1 MRRRTNIFGTT
12 RGVVAA
18 SAAGLLLGLA
28 GCGGS
33 ESGSPAPAA
42 PLEEPSPA
50 NEAAT
55 QVELRAD
62 GALRVEDSE
71 LLLIFENAEKG
82 EEVTSFSNTGT
93 QAFKIDASTAGG
105 GAVMGA
111 TGPAGRSAVRLPAWS
126 RNDPENAVV
135 RVRGS
140 GADDPLSPDL
150 APFTFGADFAL
161 DPESFGSST
170 DDGDNLIQRGLFDAS
185 SQYKIQIDR
194 GRVSCR
200 VAGLD
205 GSLIV
210 KLDEKVEPRAWY
222 RVTCTRQGNSVSID
236 LLKLHGGDHEP
247 ATATERGPIGPV
259 VMSGPTPLSV
269 GGKLATD
276 GSVLRSSTDQFNGA
290 VDRVLFRLLR

>member
-1 MRRRTNIFGTT
+1 MRRRTSTSGTA
-12 RGVVAA
+12 RGAVAA
-18 SAAGLLLGLA
+18 SVATLLLGLA

-33 ESGSPAPAA
+33 DPEGPGHSA
-42 PLEEPSPA
+42 PLEEESQT
-50 NEAAT
+50 NAT
-55 QVELRAD
+55 ASQVELRAD
-62 GALRVEDSE
+62 GALQVEDSE
-71 LLLIFENAEKG
+71 LLLIFENAVKG
-82 EEVTSFSNTGT
+82 EEARSFSNNGT
-93 QAFKIDASTAGG
+93 QAFRIDVSTAGG
-105 GAVMGA
+105 GTVLGA
-111 TGPAGRSAVRLPAWS
+111 TGPAGRAAVRLPAWS

-135 RVRGS
+135 RIRGS
-140 GADDPLSPDL
+140 GVEDVLSPDL

-161 DPESFGSST
+161 DPDSFGSST

-210 KLDEKVEPRAWY
+210 KLDQRIEPRVWY
-222 RVTCTRQGNSVSID
+222 RVSCTRHGSSVTLD
-236 LLKLHGGDHEP
+236 LLRLHGGDSEP
-247 ATATERGPIGPV
+247 VTATERGPIGPV

-276 GSVLRSSTDQFNGA
+276 GAVIRSSTDQFNG
-290 VDRVLFRLLR
+290 VLDRVLFRLLR